1 MKTTIWIVGI
11 AALAVALTLA
21 ARYNSGYALFV
32 LPSYRIELSL
42 NLLLVLAAAA
52 FAIGYFAVRAVSA
65 ALVLPRRVREYRLAR
80 RKEKARS
87 ALLEALHEYF
97 AGRYGRAEKAAAVS
111 LEAGEQPV
119 LSAVLAAR
127 AAHQLRAHERR
138 DGYLATAASVAPGEQ
153 LARLVTEAELLLDE
167 RRHQEALDLLKQLPR
182 RHSAALKLELKAQQQ
197 LRNWEQVLALADELR
212 KRNAFDAAQAE
223 HVRRHA
229 LAENLKR
236 KLLDSHALEDAWS
249 RMAAADRTDRRV
261 AAAAAQCFIALGGS
275 EQAHRIIEEALEV
288 EWDGELVRLY
298 AESGA
303 GNTVARIQRAEAWLG
318 SHPRDAGL
326 LLTLG
331 RLCAEQELWGKG
343 QSYLEASIAIEP
355 THTAH
360 LAAARLQETLGNEEA
375 ARRHYREALDLALAQ
390 LQEVT
395 GGRRR
400 TPL

>member
-1 MKTTIWIVGI
+1 MKTAIWIVGI
-11 AALAVALTLA
+11 AAAAVALTLA

-42 NLLLVLAAAA
+42 NLLIVLAVAA
-52 FAIGYFAVRAVSA
+52 FAIGYAVVRAVLA

-80 RKEKARS
+80 RREKARS

-138 DGYLATAASVAPGEQ
+138 DRYLAAGAAVPDEQ
-153 LARLVTEAELLLDE
+153 LARLVTEAELLLDD

-197 LRNWEQVLALADELR
+197 LRNWEQVLALTEELR
-212 KRNAFDAAQAE
+212 KRNAFDTTQAE
-223 HVRRHA
+223 QVRRHA

-236 KLLDSHALEDAWS
+236 KLLDSHTLEEAWG
-249 RMAAADRTDRRV
+249 RLAAADRTDRRV
-261 AAAAAQCFIALGGS
+261 AAAAAQCFSALGGA
-275 EQAHRIIEEALEV
+275 EQAHRIIEQALEA
-288 EWDGELVRLY
+288 EWDSELVRLY
-298 AESGA
+298 GESGA
-303 GNTVARIQRAEAWLG
+303 GGTVARIQRAEAWLR
-318 SHPRDAGL
+318 SHPRDAAL

-331 RLCAEQELWGKG
+331 RLCAEQELWGKA

-360 LAAARLQETLGNEEA
+360 LVAARLQETLGNADA
-375 ARRHYREALDLALAQ
+375 ARRHHREALDLALAQ
-390 LQEVT
+390 LRETT

>member
-1 MKTTIWIVGI
+1 V
-11 AALAVALTLA
+11 
-21 ARYNSGYALFV
+21 
-32 LPSYRIELSL
+32 
-42 NLLLVLAAAA
+42 
-52 FAIGYFAVRAVSA
+52 VRAVFA

-97 AGRYGRAEKAAAVS
+97 SGRYGRAEKAAAVS

-138 DGYLATAASVAPGEQ
+138 DRYLAAAASAPDEQ
-153 LARLVTEAELLLDE
+153 LARLVTEAELLLDD

-182 RHSAALKLELKAQQQ
+182 RHSAALRLELKAQQQ
-197 LRNWEQVLALADELR
+197 LRNWEQVLALTEELR
-212 KRNAFDAAQAE
+212 RRNAFDTGQAE
-223 HVRRHA
+223 QIRRHA
-229 LAENLKR
+229 LAESLKR
-236 KLLDSHALEDAWS
+236 KLLDSHALEDAWN
-249 RMAAADRTDRRV
+249 RMAAADRSDRRV

-275 EQAHRIIEEALEV
+275 EQAHRIIEQALEA

-303 GNTVARIQRAEAWLG
+303 GNAVARIERAETWLR
-318 SHPRDAGL
+318 SHPRDAAL

-331 RLCAEQELWGKG
+331 RLCAEQALWGKA
-343 QSYLEASIAIEP
+343 QSYLDASIAIEP

-360 LAAARLQETLGNEEA
+360 LAAARLQETLGNAEA

-390 LQEVT
+390 LHEVT

>member
-1 MKTTIWIVGI
+1 MKTAIWIVGI

-52 FAIGYFAVRAVSA
+52 FAIGYAAVRAVFA

-80 RKEKARS
+80 RREKARS

-138 DGYLATAASVAPGEQ
+138 DRYLAAAASVPDEQ
-153 LARLVTEAELLLDE
+153 LARLVTEAELLLDD

-182 RHSAALKLELKAQQQ
+182 RHSAALRLELRAQQQ
-197 LRNWEQVLALADELR
+197 LRNWEQVLALTEELR
-212 KRNAFDAAQAE
+212 KRNAFDTTQAE
-223 HVRRHA
+223 QVRRHA

-236 KLLDSHALEDAWS
+236 KLLDSQALEDAWN
-249 RMAAADRTDRRV
+249 RMAPADRSDRRV
-261 AAAAAQCFIALGGS
+261 AVAAAQCFIALGGS
-275 EQAHRIIEEALEV
+275 AQAHRIIEQALEV
-288 EWDGELVRLY
+288 EWSGELVRLY
-298 AESGA
+298 AESGGGDA
-303 GNTVARIQRAEAWLG
+303 VARIQRAEAWLG
-318 SHPRDAGL
+318 SHPRDAAL

-331 RLCAEQELWGKG
+331 RLCAEQELWGKA
-343 QSYLEASIAIEP
+343 QSYLDASIAIEP

-360 LAAARLQETLGNEEA
+360 LAAARLQETLGNAEA
-375 ARRHYREALDLALAQ
+375 ARRHYREALDLALA
-390 LQEVT
+390 LLHEVT

>member
-1 MKTTIWIVGI
+1 MKTAIWIVSI

-32 LPSYRIELSL
+32 LPSYRIEVSL
-42 NLLLVLAAAA
+42 NLLLVLAVVA
-52 FAIGYFAVRAVSA
+52 FAFGYVVVRAVLA

-80 RKEKARS
+80 RREKARS

-97 AGRYGRAEKAAAVS
+97 AGRYGRAEKAAAAS

-138 DGYLATAASVAPGEQ
+138 DRYLAAAQSVPDEQ
-153 LARLVTEAELLLDE
+153 LARLVTEAELLLDD
-167 RRHQEALDLLKQLPR
+167 RRHQEALDLLRQLPR
-182 RHSAALKLELKAQQQ
+182 RHSAALKLELRAQQQ
-197 LRNWEQVLALADELR
+197 LRNWEQVLALTEELR
-212 KRNAFDAAQAE
+212 KRNAFDTTQAE

-236 KLLDSHALEDAWS
+236 KLLDSHALEDAWN
-249 RMAAADRTDRRV
+249 RMAAADRSDRRV

-275 EQAHRIIEEALEV
+275 EQAHRIIEQALEA
-288 EWDGELVRLY
+288 EWSGELVRLY
-298 AESGA
+298 AESGGGDA
-303 GNTVARIQRAEAWLG
+303 IARIQRAEAWLG
-318 SHPRDAGL
+318 KHPRDAAL

-331 RLCAEQELWGKG
+331 RLCAEQELWGKA
-343 QSYLEASIAIEP
+343 QSYLDASIAIES

-360 LAAARLQETLGNEEA
+360 LAAARLQETLGNAEA
-375 ARRHYREALDLALAQ
+375 ARQHYREALNLALAQ
-390 LQEVT
+390 LHEVT

>member
-1 MKTTIWIVGI
+1 MKTAIWIVGI
-11 AALAVALTLA
+11 AAAAVALTLA

-42 NLLLVLAAAA
+42 NLLIVLVVAA
-52 FAIGYFAVRAVSA
+52 FAIGYAVVRAALA

-80 RKEKARS
+80 RREKARS
-87 ALLEALHEYF
+87 TLLEALHEYF
-97 AGRYGRAEKAAAVS
+97 AGRYGRAEKAAAAS

-138 DGYLATAASVAPGEQ
+138 DRYLAAGAAVPDEQ
-153 LARLVTEAELLLDE
+153 LARLVTEAELLLDD
-167 RRHQEALDLLKQLPR
+167 RRHQEALDLIRQLPR

-197 LRNWEQVLALADELR
+197 LRNWEQVLALTEELR
-212 KRNAFDAAQAE
+212 KRNAFDTTQAE
-223 HVRRHA
+223 QVRRHA

-236 KLLDSHALEDAWS
+236 KLLDSHALEEAWG
-249 RMAAADRTDRRV
+249 RLAAADRTDRRV
-261 AAAAAQCFIALGGS
+261 AAAAAQCFSALGGA
-275 EQAHRIIEEALEV
+275 EQAHRIIEQALEA
-288 EWDGELVRLY
+288 EWDSELVRLY
-298 AESGA
+298 GESGA
-303 GNTVARIQRAEAWLG
+303 GGTVARIQRAEAWLQ
-318 SHPRDAGL
+318 SHPRDAAL

-331 RLCAEQELWGKG
+331 RLCAEQELWGKA
-343 QSYLEASIAIEP
+343 QSYLDASIAIEP

-360 LAAARLQETLGNEEA
+360 LAAARLQETLGNADA
-375 ARRHYREALDLALAQ
+375 ARRHHREALDLSLAQ
-390 LQEVT
+390 LRETT

>member
-1 MKTTIWIVGI
+1 MKTAIWIVGI

-21 ARYNSGYALFV
+21 ARYNSGYALLV

-42 NLLLVLAAAA
+42 NLLLVLAAVA
-52 FAIGYFAVRAVSA
+52 FAIGYLVVRAVLA

-119 LSAVLAAR
+119 LSSVLAAR
-127 AAHQLRAHERR
+127 SAHQLRARERR
-138 DGYLATAASVAPGEQ
+138 DGYLAKAASVPDEQ
-153 LARLVTEAELLLDE
+153 LARLVTEAELLLDD
-167 RRHQEALDLLKQLPR
+167 RRPQEALDLLRQLPR
-182 RHSAALKLELKAQQQ
+182 RHSAALKLELRAQQQ
-197 LRNWEQVLALADELR
+197 LRNWEQVLALTEELR
-212 KRNAFDAAQAE
+212 KRNAFDSTQAE

-236 KLLDSHALEDAWS
+236 KLLDSHALEETWNRLAT
-249 RMAAADRTDRRV
+249 ADRTDRRV

-275 EQAHRIIEEALEV
+275 VQAHRIIEQALEAR
-288 EWDGELVRLY
+288 WDGELVQLY
-298 AESGA
+298 AEPGA
-303 GNTVARIQRAEAWLG
+303 GDTVARIQRAEAWLG
-318 SHPRDAGL
+318 SHPRDAAL

-331 RLCAEQELWGKG
+331 RLCAEQELWGKA

-355 THTAH
+355 TQTAH
-360 LAAARLQETLGNEEA
+360 LAAARLQETLGNAEA

-390 LQEVT
+390 LHEVT

>member
-1 MKTTIWIVGI
+1 MKTAIWIVGI

-42 NLLLVLAAAA
+42 NLLLVLAIAA
-52 FAIGYFAVRAVSA
+52 FAIGYAVVRAVLA

-80 RKEKARS
+80 RREKARS

-138 DGYLATAASVAPGEQ
+138 DGYLATAASAPDEQ
-153 LARLVTEAELLLDE
+153 LPRLVTEAELLLDD
-167 RRHQEALDLLKQLPR
+167 RRPQEALDLLRQLPR
-182 RHSAALKLELKAQQQ
+182 RHSAALKLELRAQQQ
-197 LRNWEQVLALADELR
+197 LRNWEQVLELTEELR
-212 KRNAFDAAQAE
+212 KRNAFDATQAE

-236 KLLDSHALEDAWS
+236 KLLDSHALEETWN
-249 RMAAADRTDRRV
+249 RLAAADRADRRV

-275 EQAHRIIEEALEV
+275 VQAHRIIEQALEAQ
-288 EWDGELVRLY
+288 WDGELVRLY

-303 GNTVARIQRAEAWLG
+303 GDTVARIQRAEAWLG
-318 SHPRDAGL
+318 AHPRDAAL

-331 RLCAEQELWGKG
+331 RLCAEQELWGKA

-360 LAAARLQETLGNEEA
+360 LAAARLQETLGNAEA

-390 LQEVT
+390 LHEVT

>member
-1 MKTTIWIVGI
+1 MKTAIWIVGI
-11 AALAVALTLA
+11 ATLAVALTLA
-21 ARYNSGYALFV
+21 ARYNSGYALLV

-42 NLLLVLAAAA
+42 NLLLVLAVVT
-52 FAIGYFAVRAVSA
+52 FAIGYLVVRAVLA

-127 AAHQLRAHERR
+127 SAHQLRAHERR
-138 DGYLATAASVAPGEQ
+138 DGYLAKAASVPDEQ
-153 LARLVTEAELLLDE
+153 LARLMTEAELLLDD

-197 LRNWEQVLALADELR
+197 LRNWEQVLALTDELC
-212 KRNAFDAAQAE
+212 KRNAFDAAQGE

-236 KLLDSHALEDAWS
+236 KLLDSHALEDAWN
-249 RMAAADRTDRRV
+249 RIAAADRTDRRV
-261 AAAAAQCFIALGGS
+261 ATAAAQCFIALGGS
-275 EQAHRIIEEALEV
+275 GQAHRIIEQALEA
-288 EWDGELVRLY
+288 EWDAELVRLY
-298 AESGA
+298 AESSTGDA
-303 GNTVARIQRAEAWLG
+303 VARIQRAEAWLG
-318 SHPRDAGL
+318 SQPRDAGL

-331 RLCAEQELWGKG
+331 RLCAEQELWGKA
-343 QSYLEASIAIEP
+343 QSYLDASIAIEP

-360 LAAARLQETLGNEEA
+360 LAAAGLQETLGNAEA
-375 ARRHYREALDLALAQ
+375 ARRHYRAALDLALAQ
-390 LQEVT
+390 LHEVT

>member
-1 MKTTIWIVGI
+1 MKTAIWIVGI
-11 AALAVALTLA
+11 AAAAVALTLA

-52 FAIGYFAVRAVSA
+52 FAVGYVVVRAVSA
-65 ALVLPRRVREYRLAR
+65 ALILPRRVREYRLAR
-80 RKEKARS
+80 RREKARS

-97 AGRYGRAEKAAAVS
+97 AGRYGRAEKAAAAS

-138 DGYLATAASVAPGEQ
+138 DRYLAAGAAVPDEQ
-153 LARLVTEAELLLDE
+153 LARLVTEAELLLDD
-167 RRHQEALDLLKQLPR
+167 RRHQEALDLIRQLPR
-182 RHSAALKLELKAQQQ
+182 RHSAALKIELKAQQQ
-197 LRNWEQVLALADELR
+197 LRNWDQVLALTEELR
-212 KRNAFDAAQAE
+212 KRNAFDTTQAE
-223 HVRRHA
+223 QVRRHA

-236 KLLDSHALEDAWS
+236 KLLDSHTLEEAWG
-249 RMAAADRTDRRV
+249 RLAAADRTDRRV
-261 AAAAAQCFIALGGS
+261 AAAAAQCFIALGGA
-275 EQAHRIIEEALEV
+275 EQAHRILEQALEA
-288 EWDGELVRLY
+288 EWDSELVRLY
-298 AESGA
+298 GESGTGGA
-303 GNTVARIQRAEAWLG
+303 VARIQRAEAWLR
-318 SHPRDAGL
+318 SHPRDAAL

-331 RLCAEQELWGKG
+331 RLCAGQELWGKA
-343 QSYLEASIAIEP
+343 QSYLDASIAIEP

-360 LAAARLQETLGNEEA
+360 LAAAQLQEKLGNADA
-375 ARRHYREALDLALAQ
+375 ARRHHREALDLSLAQ
-390 LQEVT
+390 LRETT

>member
-1 MKTTIWIVGI
+1 MKTAIWVVGI

-32 LPSYRIELSL
+32 LPSYRIEISL

-52 FAIGYFAVRAVSA
+52 FAIGYVVARAVLA

-80 RKEKARS
+80 RREKARS

-97 AGRYGRAEKAAAVS
+97 TGRYGRAEKAAAVS

-127 AAHQLRAHERR
+127 AAHQLRAHARR
-138 DGYLATAASVAPGEQ
+138 DGYLAAAASVPHEQ
-153 LARLVTEAELLLDE
+153 MARLVTEAELLLDD
-167 RRHQEALDLLKQLPR
+167 RRYQEALDVLKQLPR
-182 RHSAALKLELKAQQQ
+182 RHSAALKLELRAQQQ

-236 KLLDSHALEDAWS
+236 KLLDSHALEENWN
-249 RMAAADRTDRRV
+249 RLAAADRTDRRV
-261 AAAAAQCFIALGGS
+261 AAAAAQCFTALGGS
-275 EQAHRIIEEALEV
+275 EQAHRIIEQALEAQ
-288 EWDGELVRLY
+288 WDGELVRMY
-298 AESGA
+298 AESGGGDA
-303 GNTVARIQRAEAWLG
+303 ITRIQRAEAWLG
-318 SHPRDAGL
+318 KHPRDAAL

-331 RLCAEQELWGKG
+331 RLCAEQELWGKA
-343 QSYLEASIAIEP
+343 QSYLDASIAIEP

-360 LAAARLQETLGNEEA
+360 LAAARLQETLGNAEA
-375 ARRHYREALDLALAQ
+375 ARRHHREALNLALAQ

-395 GGRRR
+395 GGRRH

>member
-1 MKTTIWIVGI
+1 MKTAVWIVGI

-42 NLLLVLAAAA
+42 NLLLVLAVAA
-52 FAIGYFAVRAVSA
+52 FAIGYVLVRAVLA

-80 RKEKARS
+80 RREKARS

-97 AGRYGRAEKAAAVS
+97 AGRYGRAEKAAAAS

-138 DGYLATAASVAPGEQ
+138 DRYLAAAASVPEEQ
-153 LARLVTEAELLLDE
+153 LARLVTEAELLLDD

-182 RHSAALKLELKAQQQ
+182 RHSAALKLELRAQQQ
-197 LRNWEQVLALADELR
+197 LRNWQQVLELTEELR
-212 KRNAFDAAQAE
+212 KRNAFDTTQAE
-223 HVRRHA
+223 QVRHHA

-236 KLLDSHALEDAWS
+236 KLLDSHALEDAWN
-249 RMAAADRTDRRV
+249 RMATADRSDRRV
-261 AAAAAQCFIALGGS
+261 AAAAAECFIALGGS
-275 EQAHRIIEEALEV
+275 EQAHRIIEQALDA

-298 AESGA
+298 GESGGGDA
-303 GNTVARIQRAEAWLG
+303 VGRIQRAEVWLRK
-318 SHPRDAGL
+318 HPRDAAL

-331 RLCAEQELWGKG
+331 RLCAEQELWGKA
-343 QSYLEASIAIEP
+343 QSYLDASIAIEP

-360 LAAARLQETLGNEEA
+360 LTAARLQETLGKAEA

-390 LQEVT
+390 LHQVT

>member
-1 MKTTIWIVGI
+1 MKRVCPGITRRNFLRVGGLVFGEDEDGLGI
-11 AALAVALTLA
+11 KGADGAEGLA
-21 ARYNSGYALFV
+21 ARGGVEPWSGLLAQAHDV
-32 LPSYRIELSL
+32 SDSL
-42 NLLLVLAAAA
+42 LD
-52 FAIGYFAVRAVSA
+52 AVSA
-65 ALVLPRRVREYRLAR
+65 EVEPTDDAGMPRGRDDHAAYRALAGTGALGAPAREVAP
-80 RKEKARS
+80 
-87 ALLEALHEYF
+87 
-97 AGRYGRAEKAAAVS
+97 
-111 LEAGEQPV
+111 Q
-119 LSAVLAAR
+119 

-138 DGYLATAASVAPGEQ
+138 DGYLATAASAPDEQ
-153 LARLVTEAELLLDE
+153 VARLVTEAELLLED

-197 LRNWEQVLALADELR
+197 LRNWEQVLALTEELR
-212 KRNAFDAAQAE
+212 KRNAFDATQAE
-223 HVRRHA
+223 QIRRYA

-236 KLLDSHALEDAWS
+236 KLLDSHALEDAWN
-249 RMAAADRTDRRV
+249 RMAAADRSDRRV

-275 EQAHRIIEEALEV
+275 EQAHRIIEQALEA

-303 GNTVARIQRAEAWLG
+303 GNAVARIQRAEAWLA
-318 SHPRDAGL
+318 SHPRDAAL

-331 RLCAEQELWGKG
+331 RLCAEQELWGKA
-343 QSYLEASIAIEP
+343 QSYLDASIAIEP

-360 LAAARLQETLGNEEA
+360 LAAARLQETLGNAEA

-390 LQEVT
+390 LHEVT

>member
-1 MKTTIWIVGI
+1 MKTAIWIVGI
-11 AALAVALTLA
+11 AAAAVALTLA

-42 NLLLVLAAAA
+42 NLLVVLAVAA
-52 FAIGYFAVRAVSA
+52 FAIGYAVVRAVLA

-80 RKEKARS
+80 RREKARS

-138 DGYLATAASVAPGEQ
+138 DRYLAAGAAVPDEQ
-153 LARLVTEAELLLDE
+153 LARLVTEAELLLDD

-197 LRNWEQVLALADELR
+197 LRNWEQVLALTEELR
-212 KRNAFDAAQAE
+212 KRNAFDTTQAE
-223 HVRRHA
+223 QVRRHA

-236 KLLDSHALEDAWS
+236 KLLDSHTLEEAWG
-249 RMAAADRTDRRV
+249 RLAAADRTDRRV
-261 AAAAAQCFIALGGS
+261 AAAAAQCFSALGGA
-275 EQAHRIIEEALEV
+275 EQAHRIIEQALEA
-288 EWDGELVRLY
+288 EWDSELVRLY
-298 AESGA
+298 GESGA
-303 GNTVARIQRAEAWLG
+303 GGTVARIQRAEAWLR
-318 SHPRDAGL
+318 SHPRDAAL

-331 RLCAEQELWGKG
+331 RLCAEQELWGKA

-360 LAAARLQETLGNEEA
+360 LVAARLQETLGNADA
-375 ARRHYREALDLALAQ
+375 ARRHHREALDLALAQ
-390 LQEVT
+390 LRETT

>member
-1 MKTTIWIVGI
+1 MKTAIWIVGI

-52 FAIGYFAVRAVSA
+52 FAIGYVVVRAVSA

-80 RKEKARS
+80 RREKARS

-138 DGYLATAASVAPGEQ
+138 DGYLATAASAPDEQ
-153 LARLVTEAELLLDE
+153 LARLVTEAELLLDD
-167 RRHQEALDLLKQLPR
+167 RRPQKALDLLRQLPR
-182 RHSAALKLELKAQQQ
+182 RHSAALKLELRAQQQ
-197 LRNWEQVLALADELR
+197 LRNWEQVLELTEELR
-212 KRNAFDAAQAE
+212 KRNAFDATQAE

-236 KLLDSHALEDAWS
+236 KLLDSHALEETWN
-249 RMAAADRTDRRV
+249 RLAAADRTDRRV

-275 EQAHRIIEEALEV
+275 VQAHRIIEQALEAQ
-288 EWDGELVRLY
+288 WDGELVRLY

-303 GNTVARIQRAEAWLG
+303 GDTVARIQRAEAWLG
-318 SHPRDAGL
+318 SHPRDAAL

-331 RLCAEQELWGKG
+331 RLCAEQELWGKA

-360 LAAARLQETLGNEEA
+360 LAAARLQETLGNAEA

-390 LQEVT
+390 LHEVT

>member
-1 MKTTIWIVGI
+1 MKTAIWIVGI

-21 ARYNSGYALFV
+21 ARYNSGYALLV

-42 NLLLVLAAAA
+42 NLLLVLAVVT
-52 FAIGYFAVRAVSA
+52 FAIGYLVVRAVLA

-127 AAHQLRAHERR
+127 SAHQLRAHERR
-138 DGYLATAASVAPGEQ
+138 DGYLAKAASVPDEQ
-153 LARLVTEAELLLDE
+153 LARLMTEAELLLDD

-197 LRNWEQVLALADELR
+197 LRNWEQVLALTDELR
-212 KRNAFDAAQAE
+212 KRNAFDAAQGE

-236 KLLDSHALEDAWS
+236 KLLDSHALEDAWN

-261 AAAAAQCFIALGGS
+261 ATAAAQCFIALGGS
-275 EQAHRIIEEALEV
+275 GQAHRIIEQALEA
-288 EWDGELVRLY
+288 EWDAELVRLY
-298 AESGA
+298 AESSTGDA
-303 GNTVARIQRAEAWLG
+303 VARIQRAEAWLR
-318 SHPRDAGL
+318 SQPRDAGL

-331 RLCAEQELWGKG
+331 RLCAEQELWGKA
-343 QSYLEASIAIEP
+343 QSYLDASIAIEP

-360 LAAARLQETLGNEEA
+360 LAAAGLQETLGNAEA
-375 ARRHYREALDLALAQ
+375 ARRHYRAALDLALAQ
-390 LQEVT
+390 LHEVT

>member
-1 MKTTIWIVGI
+1 MKTAIWIVGI
-11 AALAVALTLA
+11 AAAAVALTLA

-42 NLLLVLAAAA
+42 NLLVVLAVAA
-52 FAIGYFAVRAVSA
+52 FAIGYAVVRAVLA

-80 RKEKARS
+80 RREKARS

-138 DGYLATAASVAPGEQ
+138 DRYLAAGAAVPDEQ
-153 LARLVTEAELLLDE
+153 LARLVTEAELLLDD
-167 RRHQEALDLLKQLPR
+167 RRHREALDLLKQLPR

-197 LRNWEQVLALADELR
+197 LRNWEQVLALTEELR
-212 KRNAFDAAQAE
+212 KRNAFDTTQAE
-223 HVRRHA
+223 QVRRHA

-236 KLLDSHALEDAWS
+236 KLLDSHTLEEAWG
-249 RMAAADRTDRRV
+249 RLAAADRTDRRV
-261 AAAAAQCFIALGGS
+261 AAAAAQCFSALGGA
-275 EQAHRIIEEALEV
+275 EQAHRIIEQALEA
-288 EWDGELVRLY
+288 EWDSELVRLY
-298 AESGA
+298 GESGA
-303 GNTVARIQRAEAWLG
+303 GGTVARIQRAEAWLR
-318 SHPRDAGL
+318 SHPRDAAL

-331 RLCAEQELWGKG
+331 RLCAEQELWGKA

-360 LAAARLQETLGNEEA
+360 LVAARLQETLGNADA
-375 ARRHYREALDLALAQ
+375 ARRHHREALDLALAQ
-390 LQEVT
+390 LRETT